1 MSNPIAG
8 VSPNS
13 NGWLGGSYT
22 TASPPTGVSGSIA
35 TPGAASFPGP
45 RAPPI
50 SEARNDR
57 GTNITIPYARVV
69 PNQWEVEG
77 PTESGLFSKSP
88 SEGLVAGSIAFIWRG
103 TKKEGRNASSGMP
116 AQALMLNR
124 GHDVNRQ
131 QLLCTIGFLNK
142 SMAARPDDFTI
153 NPTFLAPGRPYDP
166 FTRSA
171 ELHDL
176 LVGMGVFDWV
186 PDGVVLSKLH
196 SPTGEPL
203 ASEELD
209 MLQGALYNLAIAG
222 PAICSEA
229 AKGPDAANHSWLPLD
244 IMYLALVAV
253 KDNQLVRDSLPV
265 SKKDDY
271 VNKFVSKWKI
281 IGSQNLHKKDETK
294 EILLGAYQIGKILDS
309 AASRQRVT
317 SGIRRN
323 TGGSAVNLNVAISW
337 VSPAQLEKQYGTA
350 GKMLGHAGPPPQT
363 PPSLAPPQALPYEE
377 RRRAA
382 EMLEVERIINMDRE
396 AQRRE
401 REAEQKER
409 ENVRMQQK
417 KAAADMVAD
426 LEKRGLSMDASVAG
440 I

>member
-142 SMAARPDDFTI
+142 SMAADTATFSILRADYDAIDDEDKYKAYYGQLETK
-153 NPTFLAPGRPYDP
+153 
-166 FTRSA
+166 
-171 ELHDL
+171 
-176 LVGMGVFDWV
+176 GVFDWV
-186 PDGVVLSKLH
+186 PDGIVLSKLQ

-209 MLQGALYNLAIAG
+209 MIQGALYNLAIAG

-229 AKGPDAANHSWLPLD
+229 ARGPDAANHSWLPLD
-244 IMYLALVAV
+244 IMYLVLVAV
-253 KDNQLVRDSLPV
+253 KTNTDADPFL
-265 SKKDDY
+265 
-271 VNKFVSKWKI
+271 FKWKI
-281 IGSQNLHKKDETK
+281 IGSQNLYKVDVTKDLV
-294 EILLGAYQIGKILDS
+294 IGAYQIGKILDS

-323 TGGSAVNLNVAISW
+323 AGGSAVNLNVAISW
-337 VSPAQLEKQYGTA
+337 VSPAYLGERYGTA
-350 GKMLGHAGPPPQT
+350 GKMLGHAGPPPG
-363 PPSLAPPQALPYEE
+363 PPAL
-377 RRRAA
+377 
-382 EMLEVERIINMDRE
+382 
-396 AQRRE
+396 
-401 REAEQKER
+401 
-409 ENVRMQQK
+409 
-417 KAAADMVAD
+417 
-426 LEKRGLSMDASVAG
+426 DASAG
-440 I
+440 GI